1 MNEKNLASLIR
12 DFAFCVLSVSDMA
25 RSRAFYTGV
34 LGLKETANWSDRWV
48 EYDIGHGTLAVT
60 VESTEMPVG
69 GSGVM
74 VALEMADL
82 QEAQAILKTK
92 GVAPI
97 GDPWDSPACLGLLL
111 RDPDGYSI
119 LLHQIKPARPAN

>member
-1 MNEKNLASLIR
+1 MNKKTLAPLIR
-12 DFAFCVLSVSDMA
+12 DFAFCLLSVSDMA
-25 RSRAFYTGV
+25 RSRAFYTDV

-48 EYDIGHGTLAVT
+48 EFDIGHGTLAVT
-60 VESTEMPVG
+60 VENSEMPVG

-74 VALEMADL
+74 VALEIADL
-82 QEAQAILKTK
+82 KEAQSILKSK

-111 RDPDGYSI
+111 HDPDGYSI
-119 LLHQIKPARPAN
+119 LLHQIKVPQSAN